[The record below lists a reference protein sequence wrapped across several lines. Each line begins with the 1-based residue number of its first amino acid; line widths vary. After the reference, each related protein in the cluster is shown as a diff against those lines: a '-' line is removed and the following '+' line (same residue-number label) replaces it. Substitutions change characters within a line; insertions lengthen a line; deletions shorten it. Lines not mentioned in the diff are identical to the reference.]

1 MQSLDRVNE
10 IEYWRE
16 RIEVPL
22 LYRPVVSQTV
32 PQKSPPTGDVKA
44 TLFRFSTHQFTETIA
59 VA

>member
-1 MQSLDRVNE
+1 VNE